1 MWNPLKTLHDSK
13 KRREYKVA
21 LLDLLKRTTKAGD
34 GIQLTMP
41 ATETGIWSPVIE
53 EILRENRQYTLAMWP
68 EGPAI
73 VRTADVDA
81 LNPQFRE
88 VNESSQ
94 FLNRGG
100 ADFNI
105 ESIDPRPTGGESV
118 SKDVWQKEIGVELE
132 KVKGDK

>member
-1 MWNPLKTLHDSK
+1 
-13 KRREYKVA
+13 
-21 LLDLLKRTTKAGD
+21 
-34 GIQLTMP
+34 
-41 ATETGIWSPVIE
+41 
-53 EILRENRQYTLAMWP
+53 MWP

-118 SKDVWQKEIGVELE
+118 SKDVWQREIGVELE